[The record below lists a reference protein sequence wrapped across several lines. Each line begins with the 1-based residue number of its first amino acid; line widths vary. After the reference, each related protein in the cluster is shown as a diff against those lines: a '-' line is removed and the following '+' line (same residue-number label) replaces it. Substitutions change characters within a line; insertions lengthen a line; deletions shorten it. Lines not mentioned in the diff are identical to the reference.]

1 LIISRGGH
9 SVKKIIDVF
18 KKAGFQAVDYK
29 CKRFDATF
37 EKDNM
42 IFLLK
47 EFGSKQELENWRGFQ
62 DEINFNIY
70 LKVDN
75 EKKLNI
81 YFVLLIKF
89 KMTLQDLTLFLQIE
103 KDPYYCRKIT
113 VRDTHFA
120 QDIQKLPFL
129 PIGLDFEK
137 SAGEIRTKTIHEFL
151 QGVVENEKE
160 LNLTKKIFD
169 LKDEGKIAEKII
181 EFQQKENSK

>member
-1 LIISRGGH
+1 M
-9 SVKKIIDVF
+9 KKIIDVF
-18 KKAGFQAVDYK
+18 KEEGFQAVDYQ

-37 EKDNM
+37 EKGNM
-42 IFLLK
+42 IFLIK
-47 EFGSKQELENWRGFQ
+47 EFSSTQELENWRDFQ
-62 DEINFNIY
+62 DEINFNVY

-89 KMTLQDLTLFLQIE
+89 EMTLQDLTLFHQIE
-103 KDPYYCRKIT
+103 KDPYYCRKII
-113 VRDTHFA
+113 VRDTHLD

-129 PIGLDFEK
+129 PISLDFEK
-137 SAGEIRTKTIHEFL
+137 SAGEMRTKTIHEFL

-169 LKDEGKIAEKII
+169 LKDERKIAQKII
-181 EFQQKENSK
+181 EFQQEKVSK